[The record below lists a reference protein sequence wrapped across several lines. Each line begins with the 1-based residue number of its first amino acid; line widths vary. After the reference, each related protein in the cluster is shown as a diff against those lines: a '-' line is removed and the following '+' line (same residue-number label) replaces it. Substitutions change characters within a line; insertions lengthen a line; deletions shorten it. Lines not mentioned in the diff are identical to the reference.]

1 MHWSQQPA
9 QTPIRFRTNEQCS
22 ETRRQ
27 VVLQWLAKPDKIGKL
42 RGTTRNV
49 HYKVI
54 TTPRGSM
61 KKTLSTVIAAAVI
74 ALASSYAAAQDSDYI
89 LNTAST
95 GGTYHPVGTAIATLS
110 KVKLLPTEGFSLT
123 AVNSAGSGANV
134 QAMAAGTAQFAIL
147 QGLYGSYAATGT
159 GPVSE
164 PQANM
169 RSITMLWQNVEQ
181 FVVANELV
189 SEGTMA
195 DMMNAKGNT
204 VAMGSK
210 NSGTLGSNQV
220 LLTGLGLDFE
230 NDFEFIYGGYGPS
243 VDAMANGQ
251 AVAAGIPSGPPTSAI
266 TKLMSTN
273 EGKFTVLNVTADE
286 GVKMDAGRELWTPYT
301 IAAGTYPG
309 QDADINTI
317 AQPNFLAVNADVD
330 ENHVY
335 LLTKTLYE
343 NLPFLQAIHPAT
355 NAMNIDS
362 AMAGLPV
369 QLHPGAIRYYKEVG
383 LEVPERL
390 MAE

>member
-1 MHWSQQPA
+1 
-9 QTPIRFRTNEQCS
+9 
-22 ETRRQ
+22 
-27 VVLQWLAKPDKIGKL
+27 
-42 RGTTRNV
+42 
-49 HYKVI
+49 
-54 TTPRGSM
+54 M
-61 KKTLSTVIAAAVI
+61 KKILTTMLVTAAVG
-74 ALASSYAAAQDSDYI
+74 LSAAPVFAQDADYV

-110 KVKLLPTEGFSLT
+110 KVKLLPKEKFSLT

-134 QAMAAGTAQFAIL
+134 QALAAGTAQFAIL

-164 PQANM
+164 PQTTM
-169 RSITMLWQNVEQ
+169 RSVTMLWQNVEQ
-181 FVVANELV
+181 FILANDLV
-189 SEGTMA
+189 KDGTVS
-195 DMMNAKGNT
+195 DLMNAKGKA

-210 NSGTLGSNQV
+210 NSGTLGSNTV
-220 LLTGLGLDFE
+220 LVSGLGADFE

-243 VDAMANGQ
+243 VDAMSNGQ

-273 EGKFTVLNVTADE
+273 EGKFTVLNVSAE
-286 GVKMDAGRELWTPYT
+286 EAAMMDGGRDLWTPYT

-355 NAMNIDS
+355 KAMNID
-362 AMAGLPV
+362 AATAGLPV
-369 QLHPGAIRYYKEVG
+369 PLHPGAARYFKEVG
-383 LEVPERL
+383 VDIPERL
-390 MAE
+390 IAQ